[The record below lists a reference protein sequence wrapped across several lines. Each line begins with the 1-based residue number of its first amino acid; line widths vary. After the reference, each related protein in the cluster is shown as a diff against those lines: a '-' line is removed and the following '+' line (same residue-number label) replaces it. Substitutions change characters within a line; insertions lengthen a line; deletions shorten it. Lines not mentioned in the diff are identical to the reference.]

1 MILYFTTTI
10 CACPLFFQRIGYEN
24 SFFAILIMEGKM
36 AKTEYMYVDKDTR
49 ALLNGIKKTLAEI
62 KKQDTE
68 TRQQEAKK
76 RLITAGVISQDGKT
90 KKKLKF

>member
-1 MILYFTTTI
+1 M
-10 CACPLFFQRIGYEN
+10 RIAFY
-24 SFFAILIMEGKM
+24 AILIMEGKM

-49 ALLNGIKKTLAEI
+49 ALLNGIKKKTLAEI

-90 KKKLKF
+90 KKKLIF

>member
-1 MILYFTTTI
+1 
-10 CACPLFFQRIGYEN
+10 
-24 SFFAILIMEGKM
+24 
-36 AKTEYMYVDKDTR
+36 MYVDKDTR

-90 KKKLKF
+90 KKKLIF